1 MPLLAR
7 SRPTAQV
14 EWTRGAL
21 LAHLMGGSS
30 GAGAEKK
37 AGGAKGRGN
46 LSETGPNRVAVVFG
60 VVLAAAAC
68 VLLLRRQ
75 DVVARR
81 RVGHP
86 PYGMIEKVDSSGDDI
101 AAEPR
106 FTL

>member
-1 MPLLAR
+1 MPPLAR

-60 VVLAAAAC
+60 VRLCVPVVEAAPFAPRKITQQQRAAAT
-68 VLLLRRQ
+68 
-75 DVVARR
+75 
-81 RVGHP
+81 
-86 PYGMIEKVDSSGDDI
+86 SSTTSKMSTADQMN
-101 AAEPR
+101 
-106 FTL
+106 TL